1 MAARLGKRRKQLL
14 QNKFKIENLTLESTN
29 DLRKFKKIRFRNV
42 KVVNKLTVMGQDTLA
57 VKNSGTFKFRKNK
70 MIGSWVEF
78 TVRGP

>member
-1 MAARLGKRRKQLL
+1 MAVRLGKRWKQLL

-57 VKNSGTFKFRKNK
+57 VKNSGTFKFRKSK
-70 MIGSWVEF
+70 K
-78 TVRGP
+78 